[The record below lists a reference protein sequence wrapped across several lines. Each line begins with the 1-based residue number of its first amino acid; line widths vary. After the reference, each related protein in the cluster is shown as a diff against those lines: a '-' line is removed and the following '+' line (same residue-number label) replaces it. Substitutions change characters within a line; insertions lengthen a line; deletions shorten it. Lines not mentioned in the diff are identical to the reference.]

1 MFHTIN
7 SKFYTIA
14 VVLIFLFS
22 LGYGILAF
30 FLRIQNQNTILVQQ
44 AVTFEREIRTLYD
57 MFYEIRFWEKSV
69 FFQQHPEA
77 EKNFGAVM
85 DQFRKRIS
93 NIPHM
98 EPDISVNKKTGLVL
112 KTLTRYEEDFNQIVQ
127 YMTDQRLNRTRMDT
141 AYQSLASNVLGS
153 NQTSVLKPLFNLT
166 HFLTSYRID
175 KRESEY
181 QALLLVVDYLKSKLL
196 HAKLIDN
203 RMEGYVQ
210 NFKVLLIKDFELEQ
224 KIQAINERFDLVSS
238 QLMSLMENLSKD
250 AESKLREK
258 FLQISESREKL
269 NGIFLI
275 STTISII
282 ILLLIILIIARKII
296 YPIRSIAGVMKEVEN
311 KNIFSRFK
319 YQGNK
324 NDEIVQL
331 GLSFNDMLDTIQANN
346 KALLSYQNNLEKK
359 IFELASSEK
368 KLKNHREQLEITVQD
383 RTSDLTVANTLLKSS
398 LNEKDSLLKEIHHR
412 VKNNL
417 QIISSLL
424 RIQANQTNNIQAAA
438 LFKDSQDRITSMAL
452 IHEQLYQSKDLSN
465 IDFGIYIR
473 KLVDS
478 LMHSYRQKSRKIRV
492 DIESNSVFLVIDV
505 AIPCGLIINELVS
518 NSLKYA
524 FPAAE
529 EGLIS
534 ITIRFDN
541 KNEIEM
547 VIGDDGI
554 GIPEDLDFRNTKT
567 FGLQLITGLV
577 GHQLAGEIEINR
589 NVGTEFRIRFKNL
602 SGKERI

>member
-14 VVLIFLFS
+14 VVLIFSFS

-30 FLRIQNQNTILVQQ
+30 FLRGQNQNTILVQE

-57 MFYEIRFWEKSV
+57 MFYEVRFWERSV
-69 FFQQHPEA
+69 IFQQHPEA
-77 EKNFGAVM
+77 EKKFGAVIE
-85 DQFRKRIS
+85 QFRKRMS
-93 NIPHM
+93 KIPNM
-98 EPDISVNKKTGLVL
+98 ELDISVGEKTGLIL
-112 KTLTRYEEDFNQIVQ
+112 KSLTRYEEDFNQIVQ
-127 YMTDQRLNRTRMDT
+127 YLTNQRLNRTRMDT

-153 NQTSVLKPLFNLT
+153 NRASVFKPLFNLT

-181 QALLLVVDYLKSKLL
+181 RALLLVVDYLESKLL
-196 HAKLIDN
+196 HAQLIDN

-210 NFKVLLIKDFELEQ
+210 NFKNLLIKDFELEQ
-224 KIQAINERFDLVSS
+224 RTQSINERFDEVSR
-238 QLMSLMENLSKD
+238 QMMSLMENLSKD
-250 AESKLREK
+250 AENILKVK
-258 FLQISESREKL
+258 FSQISESRKRL
-269 NGIFLI
+269 NRIFLI
-275 STTISII
+275 STTISIM
-282 ILLLIILIIARKII
+282 ILLLILSVIARTII
-296 YPIRSIAGVMKEVEN
+296 YPIRSMAGVMKEFEN

-319 YQGNK
+319 YHGNK

-331 GLSFNDMLDTIQANN
+331 GLSFNGMLDTIQANN
-346 KALLSYQNNLEKK
+346 EELLSYQNNLEKN

-368 KLKNHREQLEITVQD
+368 NLKAHREQLEIIVQD
-383 RTSDLTVANTLLKSS
+383 RTSDLIVANTLLKSS

-424 RIQANQTNNIQAAA
+424 KIQENQTKDVQAAA

-465 IDFGIYIR
+465 IDFGIYISN
-473 KLVDS
+473 LVNS
-478 LMHSYRQKSRKIRV
+478 LMQSYRQESRRIRPK
-492 DIESNSVFLVIDV
+492 IESNGVFIGIDL

-524 FPAAE
+524 FPEAD
-529 EGLIS
+529 EGVIS
-534 ITIRFDN
+534 ITTRFDN

-547 VIGDDGI
+547 VIGDNGI
-554 GIPEDLDFRNTKT
+554 GIPKNLDFKNTKT

-577 GHQLAGEIEINR
+577 GHQLAGEIEINQ
-589 NVGTEFRIRFKNL
+589 NEGTEFRIRFKIFNE
-602 SGKERI
+602 KERI

>member
-1 MFHTIN
+1 LFHTIN

-30 FLRIQNQNTILVQQ
+30 FLRDQNQKTILVQE

-57 MFYEIRFWEKSV
+57 MFYEVRFWETSV

-77 EKNFGAVM
+77 EKNFGAVI

-93 NIPHM
+93 KISNM
-98 EPDISVNKKTGLVL
+98 ELEISVAKKTGLIF
-112 KTLTRYEEDFNQIVQ
+112 KTLTGYEEDFNQIVQ
-127 YMTDQRLNRTRMDT
+127 YMTDKRLNRTRMDT

-181 QALLLVVDYLKSKLL
+181 RALLLVVDYLESKLL
-196 HAKLIDN
+196 HAQLIDN
-203 RMEGYVQ
+203 RMKGYVQ

-224 KIQAINERFDLVSS
+224 KIQSANERFDVVSR

-250 AESKLREK
+250 AESTLRVK
-258 FLQISESREKL
+258 FLQISESRKEL

-275 STTISII
+275 STIISIM
-282 ILLLIILIIARKII
+282 ILLLILSVISKKII
-296 YPIRSIAGVMKEVEN
+296 YPIRSMAGVMQEVEN
-311 KNIFSRFK
+311 KNISSRFK
-319 YQGNK
+319 YHGNY

-346 KALLSYQNNLEKK
+346 EELLSYQNNLEKK

-424 RIQANQTNNIQAAA
+424 KIQANQTNNAQAAA

-478 LMHSYRQKSRKIRV
+478 LMQSYSQNSRRIRT
-492 DIESNSVFLVIDV
+492 DIESNSIFLGIDV

-529 EGLIS
+529 EGVIS
-534 ITIRFDN
+534 ITTRFDN

-547 VIGDDGI
+547 VIGDNGI
-554 GIPEDLDFRNTKT
+554 GIPENLDFRNTKT

-577 GHQLAGEIEINR
+577 GHQLAGEIEINQ
-589 NVGTEFRIRFKNL
+589 NEGTEFRIRFKNL